1 MYTSTVKFISVVY
14 EGLNGSQNLKNN
26 LTLIIITWI
35 HSQAFVKSAYKK
47 KSYFSTKTYVVSTQK
62 NCLSETVQLAPKT
75 YVKTD
80 G

>member
-35 HSQAFVKSAYKK
+35 NS
-47 KSYFSTKTYVVSTQK
+47 
-62 NCLSETVQLAPKT
+62 
-75 YVKTD
+75 
-80 G
+80 